1 MKNSQA
7 LLSAQQLTIGHVGKV
22 QPVIHD
28 VNFDIQQGEIITLLG
43 PSGVGK
49 STLLSTLAGLHL
61 PEKGQIELLGKPIT
75 QQKSEMAFMFQNAVL
90 LPWLN
95 IAENVAFG
103 QNFKNQPQQTEEEIQ
118 MRVSNALQR
127 VKLEHLP
134 QQAKP
139 NTLSGGMAQRV
150 ALARALAKSPR
161 LLLLDE
167 PFSALDELNRA
178 QLQRLLVDLVHSEE
192 IGVAIMI
199 THDIDEA
206 LLISD
211 RIFFLSGQPAKISQ
225 IWTVTQTH
233 PRDIWESEF
242 SMIRNDILKLLYQHQ
257 AKMLE
262 DSEGNRNV

>member
-1 MKNSQA
+1 MNNKHA
-7 LLSAQQLTIGHVGKV
+7 LLSAKQLTIRHAGKT
-22 QPVIHD
+22 QAVID
-28 VNFDIQQGEIITLLG
+28 GVDFSIQQGEIITILG

-49 STLLSTLAGLHL
+49 STLLSTLAGLHV
-61 PEKGQIELLGKPIT
+61 PEKGQVELLGKPIA
-75 QQKSEMAFMFQNAVL
+75 QQKSEMALMFQSAVL

-103 QNFKNQPQQTEEEIQ
+103 QNFKNQPQQNESDIQ
-118 MRVSNALQR
+118 TRVSNALQR
-127 VKLEHLP
+127 VKLAHIP
-134 QQAKP
+134 HAKP

-167 PFSALDELNRA
+167 PFSALDELNRT
-178 QLQRLLVDLVHSEE
+178 QLQRLLVDLVRSQE
-192 IGVAIMI
+192 IGAAVMI

-211 RIFFLSGQPAKISQ
+211 RIFFLSGQPANISQ
-225 IWTVTQTH
+225 TWTLTQNH
-233 PRDIWESEF
+233 PRDIWENEF
-242 SMIRNDILKLLYQHQ
+242 SMIRNDILKSLHQHQ

-262 DSEGNRNV
+262 EI

>member
-1 MKNSQA
+1 MKNKQT
-7 LLSAQQLTIGHVGKV
+7 LLTAKQLTISHTGKT
-22 QPVIHD
+22 QAVID
-28 VNFDIQQGEIITLLG
+28 GVDFNIQQGEIITILG

-49 STLLSTLAGLHL
+49 STLLSTLAGLHV
-61 PEKGQIELLGKPIT
+61 PDKGQVELLGKPIV
-75 QQKSEMAFMFQNAVL
+75 QQKSEMALMSQSAVL

-95 IAENVAFG
+95 ISENVAFG
-103 QNFKNQPQQTEEEIQ
+103 QNFKNQPKQNEVEIQ
-118 MRVSNALQR
+118 SRVSNALKR
-127 VKLEHLP
+127 VKLEHIP
-134 QQAKP
+134 HAKP

-178 QLQRLLVDLVHSEE
+178 QLQRLLVDLVQSQE
-192 IGVAIMI
+192 IGAAVMI

-211 RIFFLSGQPAKISQ
+211 RIFFLSGQPANISQ
-225 IWTVTQTH
+225 IWSLTQNH
-233 PRDIWESEF
+233 PRDIWENEF
-242 SMIRNDILKLLYQHQ
+242 SMIRNDILKLLHQHQ

-262 DSEGNRNV
+262 NI

>member
-1 MKNSQA
+1 MNNHSP
-7 LLSAQQLTIGHVGKV
+7 LLFAQQLSISHMGKS
-22 QPVIHD
+22 QPVID
-28 VNFDIQQGEIITLLG
+28 GVDLTIQHGEIITILG

-49 STLLSTLAGLHL
+49 STLLSALAGLHV
-61 PEKGQIELLGKPIT
+61 PEKGQIELQGKPIT

-95 IAENVAFG
+95 VTENVAFG
-103 QNFKNQPQQTEEEIQ
+103 QYFKNQEKQNDFQIQ
-118 MRVSNALQR
+118 ARVNNALKR
-127 VKLEHLP
+127 VKLDHIP
-134 QQAKP
+134 HAKP

-178 QLQRLLVDLVHSEE
+178 QLQRLLVDLVQGQE
-192 IGVAIMI
+192 IGAAIMI

-211 RIFFLSGQPAKISQ
+211 RILFLSGQPANISQ
-225 IWTVTQTH
+225 MWVLQHSNH
-233 PRDIWESEF
+233 PRNLWENEY
-242 SMIRNDILKLLYQHQ
+242 SMIRNEILKQLHQHQ
-257 AKMLE
+257 ATTLE
-262 DSEGNRNV
+262 KI